1 MVWYMY
7 VNSICHQHAFD
18 QVHELHSTIYV
29 CHHENHASYFLL
41 TKWVIFFN
49 LYEFQYELLA
59 HVPSIS
65 LTLCL
70 CTNNITLWLH
80 DCLCTFVCVS
90 CCCRYFPPTSH
101 SVVLAFA
108 THSFTSGL
116 CLKTD
121 ATRYCPTSWRHLT
134 ETLSAPS
141 ERVICFINHRRA
153 NECCLMWWRCDR
165 IFHAFDSQ
173 RTMKYTCRPAYC
185 LFVIH
190 VMTEFN

>member
-1 MVWYMY
+1 MWILSVTNMRLIKYMNY
-7 VNSICHQHAFD
+7 IAQ
-18 QVHELHSTIYV
+18 STYAIMKIT
-29 CHHENHASYFLL
+29 L
-41 TKWVIFFN
+41 VIFCWRNGSFFFN

-70 CTNNITLWLH
+70 CTNNITLWHH
-80 DCLCTFVCVS
+80 DCLCTCVCVS